1 MKRFIAICVIML
13 TAVTT
18 QATPTNDITIEDLNI
33 VKYFNSTTA
42 AVPVEISKP
51 NTYALVIE
59 YDQVMYVIDHEV
71 LTHVYKRTDSDW
83 FLYTRPNTPLY
94 TILREY
100 SHVSFYT
107 EADGTPY
114 LIIERIDGNG
124 SYTMSYTDTFPDP
137 GNNGTVYMNDHEYI
151 TIGEDYA
158 VLNNKDYRTYYK
170 FIPNN

>member
-13 TAVTT
+13 TAITA
-18 QATPTNDITIEDLNI
+18 QAVPTNDITTEDLNI

-42 AVPVEISKP
+42 AVPVEISK
-51 NTYALVIE
+51 TSSCALVIE
-59 YDQVMYVIDHEV
+59 YETVMYVIDHEV
-71 LTHVYKRTDSDW
+71 LTHVYKRTNSDW
-83 FLYTRPNTPLY
+83 SLGSTPNTPLY

-107 EADGTPY
+107 ESDGTKY

-124 SYTMSYTDTFPDP
+124 SYTMPYIEAYPDP
-137 GNNGTVYMNDHEYI
+137 SNNGTMYMNDHEYI
-151 TIGEDYA
+151 IIGEDYA
-158 VLNNKDYRTYYK
+158 MLRSENSMTYYK